1 MLVDY
6 IVPDHSKPLVVWTG
20 NEEAHVMPEHR
31 DLIVVAPLGS
41 LADRKAASILIGP
54 APEKLGQ
61 WAKGFPMIGTKFH
74 TAGALAMS
82 LAAAVMIASP
92 ADARRGG
99 SAGSRGSRTV
109 IAPPVTKTAPN
120 QAAPV
125 QRTMTDKPAPAQ
137 TNAAAARPGATNSP
151 SRFGNMAKGLI
162 GGLVMGGLIGMLLG
176 NGFGALAGSGML
188 MALLQIA
195 LIGGLIW
202 FGLKIFRR
210 RSQLAPAGMQASSQ
224 YSANAFTGAP
234 QQPYSASTFPVRPAE
249 PQTHE
254 IAITRDDQQSFERL
268 LTDVQDAFGRED
280 YAQLRA
286 YTTPEIMSYLAEEL
300 RQNATKGQRN
310 EVSATELLDAE
321 VAEAWSEDGS
331 NYATI
336 AMRYQ
341 SIDIMRDRNSGKV
354 ISGDPHQPSVTTE
367 LWTFVRDARNP
378 WRLSAIQEA

>member
-1 MLVDY
+1 
-6 IVPDHSKPLVVWTG
+6 
-20 NEEAHVMPEHR
+20 
-31 DLIVVAPLGS
+31 
-41 LADRKAASILIGP
+41 
-54 APEKLGQ
+54 
-61 WAKGFPMIGTKFH
+61 MIGTKFR

-82 LAAAVMIASP
+82 LAVAVMIASP

-99 SAGSRGSRTV
+99 SAGSRGSRTA

-137 TNAAAARPGATNSP
+137 ANAAAARPGAANSP

-202 FGLKIFRR
+202 FGLKMFRR
-210 RSQLAPAGMQASSQ
+210 RSPLAPAGMPTSSQ

-234 QQPYSASTFPVRPAE
+234 QQPFSASAFPMRPVE

-254 IAITRDDQQSFERL
+254 IAITREDQQSFERL

-300 RQNATKGQRN
+300 SQNATKGQRN

-331 NYATI
+331 DYATI

-341 SIDIMRDRNSGKV
+341 SIDIMRDRNSSEV